1 MTGFFD
7 SGVGGIAI
15 LKAFLERGLDKDI
28 VYFAINGGGMIGSK
42 THESIMDT
50 TKFAVEY
57 LDSQGCSEVYLACNT
72 ASANSLIDPNFD
84 EWKSTYFPSAKVFG
98 IVTPTLKYLES
109 IPKNKKITILGTPS
123 TINSNIYQKEL
134 SSYGFALVFGLPTN
148 LLARAVE
155 DMDYDRTRIV
165 LKELFLENYENI
177 KNTDLLVLSC
187 THYIWVK
194 KTISEVFEKMFDY
207 EPEIIAQNKI
217 CFVGNEEKL
226 GKLELVEEENNVYL
240 LNKKA
245 RIKVVTTDGN
255 PLEFAKKAQKLLNQ

>member
-7 SGVGGIAI
+7 SGVGGVAI
-15 LKAFLERGLDKDI
+15 LKAFLEQSLDSEI
-28 VYFAINGGGMIGSK
+28 VFIAINGGGMIGSK

-57 LDSQGCSEVYLACNT
+57 LASQECKKVFLACNT
-72 ASANSLIDPNFD
+72 ASANTLIDPNFD
-84 EWKSTYFPSAKVFG
+84 EWKSAYCPATKVFD
-98 IVTPTLKYLES
+98 IVTPTLKYFES
-109 IPKNKKITILGTPS
+109 IPKDKKITILGTPS

-134 SSYGFALVFGLPTN
+134 SSYGFTSVVGLPTN

-155 DMDYDRTRIV
+155 DMDYDRTRVV

-194 KTISEVFEKMFDY
+194 RTIGEIFEKMFDY

-217 CFVGNEEKL
+217 CFEGIGEKL
-226 GKLELVEEENNVYL
+226 DKLELVENENNVYL
-240 LNKKA
+240 INKKA
-245 RIKVVTTDGN
+245 KIKIVTTDGN
-255 PLEFAKKAQKLLNQ
+255 PLEFAKNAQKLLNQ

>member
-7 SGVGGIAI
+7 SGVGGVAI
-15 LKAFLERGLDKDI
+15 LRAFLERSLDKEI

-42 THESIMDT
+42 SHESIMDT

-57 LDSQGCSEVYLACNT
+57 LDSQECSKVYLACNT
-72 ASANSLIDPNFD
+72 ASANSLIDDDFAK
-84 EWKSTYFPSAKVFG
+84 WKNANYPKVQVND
-98 IVTPTLKYLES
+98 IVSPTIKYLQTLS
-109 IPKNKKITILGTPS
+109 KTKKITILATPS
-123 TINSNIYQKEL
+123 TINSKIYPNSMLEFPNI
-134 SSYGFALVFGLPTN
+134 VGLPTV

-155 DMDYDRTRIV
+155 DMDYESVRTIV
-165 LKELFLENYENI
+165 HDLFLANFDLIND
-177 KNTDLLVLSC
+177 TDILVLSC

-207 EPEIIAQNKI
+207 ELEIIAQNKI

-226 GKLELVEEENNVYL
+226 EKLELIEGENNVFL
-240 LNKKA
+240 VNKKA
-245 RIKVVTTDGN
+245 KVKIVTTDGN